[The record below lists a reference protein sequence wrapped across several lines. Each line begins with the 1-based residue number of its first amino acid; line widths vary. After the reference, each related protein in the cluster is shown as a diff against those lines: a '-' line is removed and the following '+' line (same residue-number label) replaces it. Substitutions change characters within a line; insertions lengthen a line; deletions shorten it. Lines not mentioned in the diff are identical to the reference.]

1 MVVLAVP
8 AVGYA
13 VGQRLHIEIESLV
26 QAETGLKSQ
35 TAHEAAGA
43 FVERLIVAHTGNE
56 SGVEEAFG
64 VLPAEQGAQ
73 VEQSEAFG
81 VLPAEQGAQVEQSV
95 HRSGTVIEAVGGSV
109 VPVFSSSAPA
119 ADGQTGP
126 QRGIEILADCNLSR
140 WRYQF
145 ADAGISQRIGCSQLS
160 LDEPVV
166 LALLCMRTH
175 AHAKHQDYKNYI
187 HCFHKRFFD

>member
-13 VGQRLHIEIESLV
+13 VGQRLHIEIESLA

-43 FVERLIVAHTGNE
+43 FIERLIVAHTGNE
-56 SGVEEAFG
+56 AGVE
-64 VLPAEQGAQ
+64 
-73 VEQSEAFG
+73 EAFG

-109 VPVFSSSAPA
+109 VSVFSSPVPA
-119 ADGQTGP
+119 ANGQACP